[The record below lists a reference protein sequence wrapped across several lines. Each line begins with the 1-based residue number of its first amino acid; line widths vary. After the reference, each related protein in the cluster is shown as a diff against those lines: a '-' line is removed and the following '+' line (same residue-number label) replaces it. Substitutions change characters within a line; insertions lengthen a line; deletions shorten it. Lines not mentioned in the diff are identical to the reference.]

1 MQSRSHCSIRTPEG
15 VVFRLYPAGLP
26 RRMTALII
34 DVMMLA
40 TILSV
45 LNAILPAF
53 TMFNSK
59 LSIAIIIAA
68 NFILGLL
75 YWFLSEWLW
84 NGRTVGKR
92 LMKIRVVDSSGLKLL
107 MNQVIIRNLLR
118 SIDFLPILYITASI
132 TCFFDRRTR
141 RLGDIAAGTIVVR
154 DIKLSSPDL
163 NSILPDKY
171 NSLKDYHIEAARM
184 RDKISPEE
192 SNLLLEALGRRNQ
205 LNPGDRYHVY
215 AELAEYFKEKSK
227 FPETALDGMSDEK
240 FLKNITDILYRG

>member
-1 MQSRSHCSIRTPEG
+1 MQNKSYCSIRTPEG

-26 RRMTALII
+26 RRMSALII
-34 DVMMLA
+34 DSLMLA
-40 TILSV
+40 AIISV
-45 LNAILPAF
+45 INMILPSF
-53 TMFNSK
+53 SLFHYK
-59 LSIAIIIAA
+59 LSYAIIIIVD
-68 NFILGLL
+68 FSLGLL
-75 YWFLSEWLW
+75 YWLVSEWLW
-84 NGRTVGKR
+84 NGRTVGKK

-107 MNQVIIRNLLR
+107 LPQVIIRNLLR

-132 TCFFDRRTR
+132 SCFFDRRTR

-154 DIKLSSPDL
+154 DINLSSPDL

-171 NSLKDYHIEAARM
+171 NSLRDYHIEAARM

-215 AELAEYFKEKSK
+215 AELAGYFKQKVK